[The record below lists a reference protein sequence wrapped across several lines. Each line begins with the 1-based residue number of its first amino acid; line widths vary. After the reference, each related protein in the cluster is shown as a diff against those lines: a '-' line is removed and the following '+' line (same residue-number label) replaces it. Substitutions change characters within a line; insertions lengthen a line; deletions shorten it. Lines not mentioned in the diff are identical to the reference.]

1 MVRNKI
7 LLFGI
12 AVIIALSTLSF
23 AVYSFDESTPEQHI
37 MLEIYEVPAY
47 KATGIHIYYGN
58 NQSEFIPFR
67 ELKEENQ
74 GKNGDLIVSTINKLS
89 KEGYEITHVG
99 SGLSNNGMI
108 TKIFMTRK

>member
-1 MVRNKI
+1 MSVKSISIVSVIAI
-7 LLFGI
+7 LSLLLI
-12 AVIIALSTLSF
+12 SF
-23 AVYSFDESTPEQHI
+23 TVFSVDENRPEQHI

-47 KATGIHIYYGN
+47 PAKGIHIYYGN

-67 ELKEENQ
+67 SMKEENQ
-74 GKNGDLIVSTINKLS
+74 QKNGDLIVSTINKLS
-89 KEGYEITHVG
+89 NEGYEITHVG

>member
-1 MVRNKI
+1 MGNVKYI
-7 LLFGI
+7 FIGLICIGAFF
-12 AVIIALSTLSF
+12 VF
-23 AVYSFDESTPEQHI
+23 AFTQSSEPEQHI

-47 KATGIHIYYGN
+47 KAKGIHIYYGN
-58 NQSEFIPFR
+58 QQSEFIPFR

-74 GKNGDLIVSTINKLS
+74 ELNGDLIVTTINKLS
-89 KEGYEITHVG
+89 REGYEIQHVG

>member
-1 MVRNKI
+1 MVNRKI
-7 LLFGI
+7 IFFGI
-12 AVIIALSTLSF
+12 AVILALVSLSF
-23 AVYSFDESTPEQHI
+23 SVFSFDDSNPEQHI

-47 KATGIHIYYGN
+47 NAKGIHIYYGN

-67 ELKEENQ
+67 KLKEENQ
-74 GKNGDLIVSTINKLS
+74 EKNGDLIVTTINKLS
-89 KEGYEITHVG
+89 KEGFEITHVG

>member
-1 MVRNKI
+1 MSRKSFI
-7 LLFGI
+7 LSGILGILF
-12 AVIIALSTLSF
+12 LSLISF
-23 AVYSFDESTPEQHI
+23 AVHSIDSTEPEEHI

-47 KATGIHIYYGN
+47 PAKGIHIYYGN

-67 ELKEENQ
+67 QMKEENQ
-74 GKNGDLIVSTINKLS
+74 QKNGDLIVTTINKLS
-89 KEGYEITHVG
+89 NEGYEITHVG

>member
-1 MVRNKI
+1 MSVKKVSLIASAAI
-7 LLFGI
+7 LS
-12 AVIIALSTLSF
+12 LSLISF
-23 AVYSFDESTPEQHI
+23 TVFSIDEPSPEEHI

-47 KATGIHIYYGN
+47 PAKGIHIYYGN

-67 ELKEENQ
+67 QMKEENQ
-74 GKNGDLIVSTINKLS
+74 QKNGDLIVTTINKLS
-89 KEGYEITHVG
+89 REGFEITHVG

>member
-7 LLFGI
+7 MLLGI
-12 AVIIALSTLSF
+12 AVIMGLLSLSISGF
-23 AVYSFDESTPEQHI
+23 SFDESTPEQHI

-47 KATGIHIYYGN
+47 NAKGIHIYYGN

-67 ELKEENQ
+67 KLKEENQ
-74 GKNGDLIVSTINKLS
+74 EKNGDLIVTTINKLS

>member
-1 MVRNKI
+1 MYKI
-7 LLFGI
+7 KNILIVLAIVSLPLIF
-12 AVIIALSTLSF
+12 AFKSALVDSD
-23 AVYSFDESTPEQHI
+23 APEEHI

-47 KATGIHIYYGN
+47 NAKGIHIYYGN

-67 ELKEENQ
+67 KLKEENQ
-74 GKNGDLIVSTINKLS
+74 EKNGDLIVSTINKLS
-89 KEGYEITHVG
+89 KEGYNITHVA

>member
-1 MVRNKI
+1 MNKYRNI
-7 LLFGI
+7 LIVSAILILPILF
-12 AVIIALSTLSF
+12 AFKSALDDSSM
-23 AVYSFDESTPEQHI
+23 PEEHI

-47 KATGIHIYYGN
+47 NAKGIHIYYGN

-67 ELKEENQ
+67 KLKEENQ
-74 GKNGDLIVSTINKLS
+74 EKNGDLIVSTINKLS
-89 KEGYEITHVG
+89 KEGYDITHAA